1 MKASDIIDALQ
12 ETDDAFLEEAA
23 RLRVRKRRRS
33 IFWLPPVLITAC
45 AALIMIAVLNR
56 PDTMNDTVAPA
67 AADITQ
73 EESKEAVPAEEAAQA
88 EPVYFFISSYT
99 PEITELPI
107 CSYLYGE
114 PDTAQPVVPNEI
126 EVDAAAEERAAS
138 DETVSALTEGKEQLY
153 PLLPVDGL
161 IAQAEKDGRKIV
173 EINIVYSVYPLD
185 HQVPYYQFID
195 EQGGFTYVKA
205 ITEANQ

>member
-1 MKASDIIDALQ
+1 MKAYDIIDALQ

-23 RLRVRKRRRS
+23 RLRVRLRRRS

-56 PDTMNDTVAPA
+56 PDTMNDTAAPTAADVKDREDNEAPA
-67 AADITQ
+67 EAQ
-73 EESKEAVPAEEAAQA
+73 EAA
-88 EPVYFFISSYT
+88 EPVYYLVGSYV

-107 CSYLYGE
+107 CSYTYGE
-114 PDTAQPVVPNEI
+114 PDTAQPSDPNEI
-126 EVDAAAEERAAS
+126 EVDAAAEERAS
-138 DETVSALTEGKEQLY
+138 EETVSALAEGKEQMY

-195 EQGGFTYVKA
+195 DQGGFTYVKA